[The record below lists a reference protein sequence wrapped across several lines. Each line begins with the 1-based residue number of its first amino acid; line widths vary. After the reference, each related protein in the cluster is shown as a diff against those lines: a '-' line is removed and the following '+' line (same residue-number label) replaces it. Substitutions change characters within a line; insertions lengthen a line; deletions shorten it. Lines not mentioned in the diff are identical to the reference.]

1 MKSIQN
7 KLILITLILVLVPLL
22 ASNVL
27 GFYFISKDL
36 KEHAQEDQIM
46 VANTIADSVGA
57 FMDKAYVLT
66 EHLAN
71 DKDIKAFD
79 GEAQQRELVGTVQ
92 RHPYFDLLF
101 IQGTDGMQTARS
113 SGNLG
118 DRSNRWWFIQMVAEK
133 KPFVSKSYYSVTGN
147 KPVTSIFLPIYDE
160 AQTFVGIMGAD
171 LSLDALQAVVEKY
184 SSADSYAYIIDGEGV
199 VIAHPDKLQV
209 SELYNYKTHEK
220 TVQIRDTQ
228 GNVVKDE
235 KGNEKTEVQ
244 PITIPGKLKE
254 ITEKVLMGESGIE
267 EYKDMEGESVISAYK
282 SIQLPGQST
291 PWAVIT
297 VEKKANALAM
307 INAMQQRNLL
317 MAGAIMLVVILI
329 TYFVA
334 KSISKPITG
343 LMVLMEKASKG
354 DLSVKSSY
362 QSNNELGKLSESF
375 NRMMTGMSSFIREI
389 QQTAAQ
395 VSGTSDMLASTTEDT
410 AKSIE
415 EVAKT
420 ISEVANGA
428 NDQASEAEK
437 GAAAVQRLSVE
448 LDSMAAHILG
458 SSKSSN
464 QVQQANQKGLEA
476 IHVLEEKTKENNR
489 VALKVVDVVESLSQK
504 ANTIGEIAQTITS
517 ISEQTNLLA
526 LNAAIEAARA
536 GDAGRGFAVVAEE
549 VRKLAENSAQ
559 SSNNVKN
566 IIATIQQDIEKAQQ
580 TMKDAEVVVSA
591 QNNAVNHTRETF
603 SVIDQGV
610 EGIIDKIEE
619 ISQSLNQVME
629 SRNRVMAV
637 IEQVSAVSEETAAA
651 AQEVSAATEQQNAA
665 TEQVSSLAEE
675 MNEMAKRMEAAIKTF
690 RIS

>member
-7 KLILITLILVLVPLL
+7 KLILITLTLVLIPLMI
-22 ASNVL
+22 SNIL

-46 VANTIADSVGA
+46 IANTIADSVHA
-57 FMDKAYVLT
+57 FIDKAYVIT

-71 DKDIKAFD
+71 DNHIISFE
-79 GEAQQRELVGTVQ
+79 GEAQRKELVGTVQ
-92 RHPYFDLLF
+92 RHPYFELLY

-113 SGNLG
+113 SGDLG
-118 DRSNRWWFIQMVAEK
+118 DRSNRWWFIQMMADK

-160 AQTFVGIMGAD
+160 SQAFVGIIGSD
-171 LSLDALQAVVEKY
+171 LSLDALQAVVEKH
-184 SSADSYAYIIDGEGV
+184 SSEGSYAYIIDGEGV

-209 SELYNYKTHEK
+209 SELYNYKTYEK
-220 TVQIRDTQ
+220 TVQVRDSQ
-228 GNVVKDE
+228 GNVVRDE
-235 KGNEKTEVQ
+235 KGNEKTEIQ
-244 PITIPGKLKE
+244 PITIPVKLKE
-254 ITEKVLMGESGIE
+254 ITEKVLSGESGIE
-267 EYKDMEGESVISAYK
+267 EYEDLKGESVISAYK
-282 SIQLPGQST
+282 SIQLPGQSA

-297 VEKKANALAM
+297 VEKKAKALGM

-317 MAGAIMLVVILI
+317 MAGALALVVILI

-334 KSISKPITG
+334 RSITKPITG
-343 LMVLMEKASKG
+343 LMELMEKASRG
-354 DLSVKSSY
+354 DLTIKSSY
-362 QSNNELGKLSESF
+362 QSRNELGKLSESF
-375 NRMMTGMSSFIREI
+375 NRMLAGMSGFIREI
-389 QQTAAQ
+389 QHNAVQ

-437 GAAAVQRLSVE
+437 GAAAVQSLSAE
-448 LDSMAAHILG
+448 LENMAVHIQG
-458 SSKSSN
+458 SSQSSN
-464 QVQQANQKGLEA
+464 QVYEANQKGLEA
-476 IHVLEEKTKENNR
+476 IEILEEKSKENNQ
-489 VALKVVDVVESLSQK
+489 VAMKVVAVVESLSQK
-504 ANTIGEIAQTITS
+504 ANTIGEIVETITS

-559 SSNNVKN
+559 SSNHVKN

-580 TMKDAEVVVSA
+580 TMKDAEIVVGA

-603 SVIDQGV
+603 RVIDQGV
-610 EGIIDKIEE
+610 EGIVAKIED
-619 ISQSLNQVME
+619 ISQSLQQVME
-629 SRNRVMAV
+629 SRSRVMEV

-651 AQEVSAATEQQNAA
+651 AQEVSAATQQQNAA
-665 TEQVSSLAEE
+665 TEQVSALAEE
-675 MNEMAKRMEAAIKTF
+675 MNEMAKRMEVAIKAF
-690 RIS
+690 KIS

>member
-7 KLILITLILVLVPLL
+7 KLILITLVLVLVPLL

-46 VANTIADSVGA
+46 VANTIADSVSA
-57 FMDKAYVLT
+57 FIEKAYTIT

-71 DKDIKAFD
+71 DRHVISFNA
-79 GEAQQRELVGTVQ
+79 EEQTHTLVGTVQ
-92 RHPYFDLLF
+92 RHPYLELLY

-118 DRSNRWWFIQMVAEK
+118 DRSNRWWFIQMMEQK
-133 KPFVSKSYYSVTGN
+133 KPFVSKSYYSLTGN

-160 AQTFVGIMGAD
+160 AKTFVGIIGAD
-171 LSLDALQAVVEKY
+171 LSLDALQTLVEKH
-184 SSADSYAYIIDGEGV
+184 SRDGSYAYIIDGEGV

-220 TVQIRDTQ
+220 TVQVRDAQ

-235 KGNEKTEVQ
+235 KGNEKTEIQ
-244 PITIPGKLKE
+244 PITIPAKLKE
-254 ITEKVLMGESGIE
+254 ITEKVLAGESGIA
-267 EYKDMEGESVISAYK
+267 EYEDLNGESVISAYH
-282 SIQLPGQST
+282 SIRLPGQSA

-297 VEKKANALAM
+297 VEKKANVLAM
-307 INAMQQRNLL
+307 THAMQRRNLL
-317 MAGAIMLVVILI
+317 MAGVLAMIVILI
-329 TYFVA
+329 TYFVS
-334 KSISKPITG
+334 KSITKPITG

-354 DLSVKSSY
+354 DLTVTSSY
-362 QSNNELGKLSESF
+362 QSQNELGKLSESF
-375 NRMMTGMSSFIREI
+375 NRMMKGMTGFIREI
-389 QQTAAQ
+389 QNTAAQ
-395 VSGTSDMLASTTEDT
+395 VSGTSDLLASTTEDT

-437 GAAAVQRLSVE
+437 GAAAVQSLSAE
-448 LDSMAAHILG
+448 LDNMAAHIQG

-464 QVQQANQKGLEA
+464 QVYQANQKGLEA
-476 IHVLEEKTKENNR
+476 IEILEEKAKENNR
-489 VALKVVDVVESLSQK
+489 VAQKVGEVVESLSRK
-504 ANTIGEIAQTITS
+504 ANTIGEIVETITS

-566 IIATIQQDIEKAQQ
+566 IITTIQQDIEKAQQ
-580 TMKDAEVVVSA
+580 TMKDSEIVVSA
-591 QNNAVNHTRETF
+591 QNNAVNHTKETF
-603 SVIDQGV
+603 RIIDQGV
-610 EGIIDKIEE
+610 AGIVSKIEE
-619 ISQSLNQVME
+619 ITQSLNQVME

-651 AQEVSAATEQQNAA
+651 AQEVSAATQQQNAA
-665 TEQVSSLAEE
+665 TEQVNSLAEE
-675 MNEMAKRMEAAIKTF
+675 MNEMAKRMEAAIKNF